1 MTHDEGESDFV
12 HEESQPDILE
22 PFRELIYD
30 VYTPLALRRSEPTTR
45 SEVRPPVGCGAKDAI
60 IRVFLDLL
68 DVSFPRST
76 SNRLIYKDEIKL

>member
-1 MTHDEGESDFV
+1 MTHDEGEGDVV
-12 HEESQPDILE
+12 HEEPQPDIRE
-22 PFRELIYD
+22 PFHELIYD
-30 VYTPLALRRSEPTTR
+30 VYTPLALRRSEPTR

-76 SNRLIYKDEIKL
+76 SNRLTYEDEIKL